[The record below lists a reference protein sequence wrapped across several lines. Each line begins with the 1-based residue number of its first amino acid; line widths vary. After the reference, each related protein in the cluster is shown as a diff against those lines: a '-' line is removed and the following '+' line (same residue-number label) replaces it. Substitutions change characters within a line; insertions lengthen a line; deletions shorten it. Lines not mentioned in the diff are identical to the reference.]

1 MKSLKYL
8 IVFMLLSQL
17 SCASTQGQT
26 GKSTASKPNIIF
38 ILADDLGIGNIS
50 CYGAD
55 NFKTP
60 NIDKLA
66 STGMRFTH
74 GYTAPLC
81 GPSRSLILTGRYPFR
96 TGTTNQDRVGQLEPS
111 KEICIPSVL
120 KSAGYVSTMVGKWS
134 QFPLQPS
141 DFGFDDYLRFQASGK
156 YWNTQPKNQL
166 YTENGKNM
174 PLRDKEYL
182 PDVMHNHV
190 VDFISKNK
198 DKPFFAYYSMSHVH
212 GEILPTPD
220 SKPDSKDL
228 YTDNMNYMD
237 KLVGKLVKVLD
248 SLKLRENTLI
258 VFMGDNGT
266 AAEGALRATVNGK
279 KLSGKKGDMLEC
291 GSLVPWIANWKG
303 VIKPKVLEDLVDA
316 TDLMPTFAALTG
328 AKLPE
333 NVILDGRSFAPQLK
347 GEKGN
352 PREWIFM
359 ELGNQWYAREAK
371 WKLNRTNELF
381 DMSNAPFEE
390 KLVAADTKDEAA
402 IAARQRLTGVLAK
415 LNPEGGILD
424 DADGSGRHKNNVD
437 KKNAKKN
444 GTGEVPPSKEEKKAK
459 KEKKKEK
466 GNKD

>member
-1 MKSLKYL
+1 MNKLRILLQVLILICLSLS
-8 IVFMLLSQL
+8 FGGMLSEPKK
-17 SCASTQGQT
+17 T
-26 GKSTASKPNIIF
+26 PNIVF

-81 GPSRSLILTGRYPFR
+81 GPSRTLILTGRYPFR
-96 TGTTNQDRVGQLEPS
+96 TGATNQDRVGELSPT

-120 KSAGYVSTMVGKWS
+120 KPAGYVSTMVGKWS

-156 YWNTQPKNQL
+156 YWNTQNNGQS
-166 YTENGKNM
+166 YTKNGKVI

-198 DKPFFAYYSMSHVH
+198 DKPFFAYYSMAHVH
-212 GEILPTPD
+212 NEILPTPD

-228 YTDNMNYMD
+228 YTDNINYMD
-237 KLVGKLVKVLD
+237 KLVGKLIKVLD

-266 AAEGALRATVNGK
+266 ANEAAPRSTVNGK
-279 KLSGKKGDMLEC
+279 KLSGKKADMLEC
-291 GSLVPWIANWKG
+291 GSLVPWIANWQG
-303 VIKPKVLEDLVDA
+303 VMKSGKVVEDLVDA
-316 TDLMPTFAALTG
+316 TDILPTFAEMTG

-333 NVILDGRSFAPQLK
+333 NVVLDGKSFAPQLR

-371 WKLNRTNELF
+371 WKLNRAGALF
-381 DMSNAPFEE
+381 DMKNAPFEE
-390 KLVAADTKDEAA
+390 TLVAADTQDKEV
-402 IAARQRLTGVLAK
+402 IAARQRLLKVLDT
-415 LNPEGGILD
+415 LNPAGGILD
-424 DADGSGRHKNNVD
+424 DGDGSGRHKSNVE
-437 KKNAKKN
+437 KAKK
-444 GTGEVPPSKEEKKAK
+444 EKEEEKKKAK
-459 KEKKKEK
+459 KEKKKQ
-466 GNKD
+466 KD